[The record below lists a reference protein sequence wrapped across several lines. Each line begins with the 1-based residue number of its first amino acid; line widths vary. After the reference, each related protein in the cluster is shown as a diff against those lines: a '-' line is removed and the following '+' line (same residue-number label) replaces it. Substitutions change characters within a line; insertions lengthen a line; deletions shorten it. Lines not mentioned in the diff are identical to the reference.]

1 MLKENGVAVFAGGNN
16 RPYGNDRKIGAE
28 NVKFLRGK
36 THIAYLLT
44 GKLLYRNKSVNNQI
58 F

>member
-16 RPYGNDRKIGAE
+16 RPYGNNGKIGAE

-36 THIAYLLT
+36 TYIACLLT
-44 GKLLYRNKSVNNQI
+44 GKLSCRNKSVKNQI